1 MNILIVED
9 DPMMV
14 DAIGMTLRQKGYHT
28 LSSRTIETALYELK
42 YNQIDGVILDLNLP
56 DGDGNRLARLIRAR
70 HKSHIPIL
78 IVSGKNT
85 VDDRI
90 TALGAGADGY
100 LTKPFDKYELVANLE
115 AIMRRAHGHAS
126 ALVTAGNLTLD
137 LTRNITAI
145 DGTHL
150 ALTRKEYQMLHLLL
164 LSKGSVL
171 SKDTFLT
178 HLYGG
183 IDEPEAKIIDVFICK
198 LRRKLIAAG
207 IKGATIETIW
217 GQGYVI
223 TTDKAETDTY
233 AESDIGAHSR
243 ADIAARA
250 GDEHRSSMAE
260 LAS

>member
-9 DPMMV
+9 DPVMA
-14 DAIGMTLRQKGYHT
+14 DAIEMTLRDSGYYSLIAQT
-28 LSSRTIETALYELK
+28 KESALCELK
-42 YNQIDGVILDLNLP
+42 YNQIDGVLLDLNLP

-126 ALVTAGNLTLD
+126 ALVKAGNLTLD
-137 LTRNITAI
+137 LSRNVTAI
-145 DGTHL
+145 NGKTL
-150 ALTRKEYQMLHLLL
+150 SLTRKEYQMLHLLL
-164 LSKGSVL
+164 LRKGSVL
-171 SKDTFLT
+171 SKDAFLN

-183 IDEPEAKIIDVFICK
+183 VDEPEAKIIDVFVCK
-198 LRRKLIAAG
+198 LRRKLEAAG
-207 IKGATIETIW
+207 IEGASIETIW

-223 TTDKAETDTY
+223 ATDESKKSDANPIL
-233 AESDIGAHSR
+233 AGSDILDAY
-243 ADIAARA
+243 
-250 GDEHRSSMAE
+250 HRGESIAE
-260 LAS
+260 LVG

>member
-9 DPMMV
+9 DPVMA
-14 DAIGMTLRQKGYHT
+14 DAISMTLSQKGYFWIIAND
-28 LSSRTIETALYELK
+28 IESALDELK
-42 YNQIDGVILDLNLP
+42 YSQIDGVLLDLNLP

-100 LTKPFDKYELVANLE
+100 LTKPFDKFELLANLE
-115 AIMRRAHGHAS
+115 AIMRRAHGHSS
-126 ALVTAGNLTLD
+126 AKIAAGNLSINLS
-137 LTRNITAI
+137 RNTAAVN
-145 DGTHL
+145 DKNL
-150 ALTRKEYQMLHLLL
+150 SLTRKEYQILHLLL
-164 LSKGSVL
+164 LRKGTVL
-171 SKDTFLT
+171 SKDTFLN

-183 IDEPEAKIIDVFICK
+183 VDEPEAKIIDVFICK
-198 LRRKLIAAG
+198 LRRKLEQAG
-207 IKGATIETIW
+207 MEGVHIETIW

-223 TTDKAETDTY
+223 SASETTPADTEDY
-233 AESDIGAHSR
+233 EK
-243 ADIAARA
+243 
-250 GDEHRSSMAE
+250 

>member
-9 DPMMV
+9 DLVMA
-14 DAIGMTLRQKGYHT
+14 DAIGMTLRDSGYYT
-28 LSSRTIETALYELK
+28 LIARTIETALSELK
-42 YNQIDGVILDLNLP
+42 YNQIDGVVLDLNLP

-115 AIMRRAHGHAS
+115 AIMRQAHGHAS
-126 ALVTAGNLTLD
+126 ALVKAGNLTLD
-137 LTRNITAI
+137 LSRNVTAI
-145 DGTHL
+145 NGKAL
-150 ALTRKEYQMLHLLL
+150 PLTRKEYQMLHLLL
-164 LSKGSVL
+164 LRKGSVL
-171 SKDTFLT
+171 SKDAFLN

-183 IDEPEAKIIDVFICK
+183 VDEPEAKIIDVFVCK
-198 LRRKLIAAG
+198 LRRKLEAAG
-207 IKGATIETIW
+207 IKGASIETIW

-223 TTDKAETDTY
+223 ATN
-233 AESDIGAHSR
+233 ESDVSDDDALL
-243 ADIAARA
+243 A
-250 GDEHRSSMAE
+250 GSDALDTHQRGGPFAEMAS
-260 LAS
+260 LS